1 MVAAEAK
8 KCLMLSKS
16 VSSMK
21 SRKVT
26 LVKDAGNDV
35 VSGEAVGFVVALF
48 AGLMLACNI
57 VSEAG

>member
-1 MVAAEAK
+1 VVAAEAK

-16 VSSMK
+16 VSLMK
-21 SRKVT
+21 SWKVT
-26 LVKDAGNDV
+26 LVKDAGNDI